1 MVLIIIMLW
10 LKFQKKKQPLH
21 LQTYFFKGFYLR
33 AFGTLVISLITEF
46 YYKYGDTYHFYY
58 NTVALRSLFVK
69 DPGAW
74 FKVLFSDPL
83 SGNNSVNKYFDIVA
97 DYGIYTTSIFKS
109 HENASLSKIASI
121 FNIICFD
128 SYLGVA
134 LFFGLLSFLGCWY
147 IFKTFVHIF
156 PGYEKQF
163 AIFCLYI
170 PSPWFWGCGI
180 LKDPVC
186 VYALG
191 ILIYNFFVK
200 ENSLIK
206 RIFFIS
212 LGAFLLFQIK
222 TYILY
227 AFGIALP
234 VGWFLFKFKSFSIS
248 VKIISIIIFFGA
260 LAASYSS
267 IANAITESM
276 NDIIAD
282 SQKYLELYSQN
293 KAEGDST
300 IIPTLD
306 PSPFGFF
313 KFCLEGLMTVYMK
326 PFPWQLNKVLY
337 LFVTLENLLIYY
349 IIFMKIKIAPLK
361 LKKNSTLF
369 TYFCVVFAIVFGI
382 IVGVNAFNLG
392 TISRY
397 RVPGLPFLFAGV
409 FCLKLLKRNRLA
421 KKNGLLN
428 KYTVTT

>member
-1 MVLIIIMLW
+1 MPLVLLIIIVW

-21 LQTYFFKGFYLR
+21 LQSFFFKGFYLR
-33 AFGTLVISLITEF
+33 VFGTFVITLLTEF

-69 DPGAW
+69 DPVAW
-74 FKVLFSDPL
+74 FKLLFSDPSSGSESVTKYL
-83 SGNNSVNKYFDIVA
+83 SIIDE
-97 DYGIYTTSIFKS
+97 YGIYTTSIFKTP
-109 HENASLSKIASI
+109 ENAALSKIASI
-121 FNIICFD
+121 FNLICFD

-147 IFKTFVHIF
+147 IFKTFVHIY

-191 ILIYNFFVK
+191 ILVYNFFVK
-200 ENSLIK
+200 DSTLIK
-206 RIFFIS
+206 RIIYIS
-212 LGAFLLFQIK
+212 LGAIILLQIK
-222 TYILY
+222 IYIFY
-227 AFGIALP
+227 AFAIALP
-234 VGWFLFKFKSFSIS
+234 FGWFLFKFKRFSFGIKLLSI
-248 VKIISIIIFFGA
+248 VIFLGA

-267 IANAITESM
+267 IASSITESM
-276 NDIIAD
+276 NDIIND

-293 KAEGDST
+293 KEVGDAT

-306 PSPFGFF
+306 PSPLGFF

-326 PFPWQLNKVLY
+326 PFPWQINKVLY
-337 LFVTLENLLIYY
+337 LFVILENMLIYY
-349 IIFMKIKIAPLK
+349 IIFMRIKMKPVNV
-361 LKKNSTLF
+361 KNNSIFF

-382 IVGVNAFNLG
+382 VVGVNAFNLG

-409 FCLKLLKRNRLA
+409 FCLRLA
-421 KKNGLLN
+421 KINRKSKL
-428 KYTVTT
+428 KITQP